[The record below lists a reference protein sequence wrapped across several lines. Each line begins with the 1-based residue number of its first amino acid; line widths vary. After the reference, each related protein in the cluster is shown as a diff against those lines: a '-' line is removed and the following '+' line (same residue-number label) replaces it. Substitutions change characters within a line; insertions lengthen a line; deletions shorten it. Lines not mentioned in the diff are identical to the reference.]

1 MLLSSPQG
9 HSVGNDMTDKELVD
23 AFHLTKEVSYFNE
36 LFNRYAHLVYGLCM
50 GMVRDSDLCKD
61 LVMVVF
67 TQAYQSMAR
76 QEVKHVAS
84 WLQTIARNECLSHL
98 RKSHF
103 PLVSED
109 QWEKYKN
116 SASFFMENDPSQR
129 LTIEHKI
136 LLDNQLEEAIAK
148 LNYEQRICIQL
159 FFFEHKS
166 YKEIVQMTGYPENQV
181 KSYLQNGKRQL
192 RLALEHMKTK
202 SE

>member
-1 MLLSSPQG
+1 M
-9 HSVGNDMTDKELVD
+9 GNDMTDKELVD